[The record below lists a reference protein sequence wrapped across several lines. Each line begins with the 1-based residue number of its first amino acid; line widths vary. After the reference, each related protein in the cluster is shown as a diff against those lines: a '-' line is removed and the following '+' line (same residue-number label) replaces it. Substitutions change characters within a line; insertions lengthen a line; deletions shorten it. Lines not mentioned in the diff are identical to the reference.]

1 MKRCV
6 MCLDSSQFLPRLLVK
21 QLIKTM
27 SRHTSG
33 ADHISKGNFDIFEP
47 VIHSEERFSKK
58 KVM

>member
-1 MKRCV
+1 

-47 VIHSEERFSKK
+47 VIHSEERFSRK